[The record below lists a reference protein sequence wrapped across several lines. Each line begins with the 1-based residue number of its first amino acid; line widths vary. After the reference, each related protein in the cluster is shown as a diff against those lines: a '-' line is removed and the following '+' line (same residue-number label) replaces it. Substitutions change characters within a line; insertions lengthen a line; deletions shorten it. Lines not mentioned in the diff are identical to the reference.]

1 MPMCFGDIHRIESDP
16 YCNFS
21 RLYSL
26 RVRQKISQESGSGKI
41 QGKTLM
47 AQIRTQR
54 RGSKQFLLQP

>member
-1 MPMCFGDIHRIESDP
+1 MPTCFGDIHRIESDP

-26 RVRQKISQESGSGKI
+26 RVRQKISKSQVWGKI
-41 QGKTLM
+41 QGRSPM